1 MSTMYNKKM
10 IADYFSMNEKSVAG
24 KIIDKTAFTI
34 VEGEPHYTADNIAGF
49 PAFHQSSWD
58 KLEGI
63 TPDKTYRCIELFAGA
78 GGMALGLDKAGFE
91 TVMLNEFDKHACA
104 TLRKNKNWRV
114 VEGDIRN
121 ISFSEYAHSDIDVL
135 TGGFP
140 CQAFSH
146 AGKRLGF
153 EDIRGTLFFEFARA
167 IKEVQPKIFLGEN
180 VKGLL
185 THDKGNTIA
194 TIKNVIKDLGY
205 TLIEPKVLNAALY
218 KVPQKRERVALVGIR
233 NDLYQD
239 GIFQWPSVYQ
249 RIMTVGDALYSG
261 ELYDSDVPASAGVA
275 YNGRKKEIM
284 TMVPEGGNWKD
295 LPLAIQK
302 EYLQGSF
309 ELGGGKTGIARR
321 LSRFY
326 PSLTIV
332 CTPAQKQTER
342 CHPIETRPLTV
353 RESARIQTF
362 PDNWEFQGS
371 VMAQYKQVGN
381 AVPVNLAFALGKS
394 LIACLNNM
402 NK

>member
-1 MSTMYNKKM
+1 MYNKKV
-10 IADYFSMNEKSVAG
+10 IADYFSMNEKSVTS
-24 KIIDKTAFTI
+24 KIIDKSVFTLI
-34 VEGEPHYTADNIAGF
+34 KGEPHYHADNIKGF
-49 PAFHQSSWD
+49 PAFHENSWNELEQINPQS
-58 KLEGI
+58 GR
-63 TPDKTYRCIELFAGA
+63 TYRCIELFAGA

-104 TLRKNKNWRV
+104 TLRKNKGWHV
-114 VEGDIRN
+114 IEGDIRQ
-121 ISFSEYAHSDIDVL
+121 IDFKEYANQNIDVI

-153 EDIRGTLFFEFARA
+153 DDIRGTLFFEFARA

-205 TLIEPKVLNAALY
+205 TLIEPKVLNAMLY
-218 KVPQKRERVALVGIR
+218 KVPQKRERVALIGIR
-233 NDLYQD
+233 NDLYQT
-239 GIFQWPSVYQ
+239 GIFQWPSIYQ
-249 RIMTVGDALYSG
+249 RIMTVSDALYSG
-261 ELYDSDVPASAGVA
+261 QLYDGDVPASAGVL
-275 YNGRKKEIM
+275 YKGRKKEIM
-284 TMVPEGGNWKD
+284 AMVPEGGNWKD
-295 LPLAIQK
+295 LPLEIQK

-353 RESARIQTF
+353 RESARLQTF

-371 VMAQYKQVGN
+371 IAAQYKQVGN
-381 AVPVNLAFALGKS
+381 AVPVNLAYALGKS
-394 LIACLNNM
+394 LIATLNKM
-402 NK
+402 